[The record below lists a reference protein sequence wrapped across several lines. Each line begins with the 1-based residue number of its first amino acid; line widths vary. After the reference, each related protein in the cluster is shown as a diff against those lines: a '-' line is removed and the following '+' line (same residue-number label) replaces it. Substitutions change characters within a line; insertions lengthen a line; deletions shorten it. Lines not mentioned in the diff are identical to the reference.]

1 MAGRVDYREQQG
13 SRRIRDYG
21 IDWPMSETTAYSTIS
36 GMSRTIRGCHVIL
49 ASDLAALY
57 GVKVKRLN
65 KQVKRNARC
74 FPADFM
80 FALTAEEAE
89 TVKCS
94 RSQFATLNKP
104 LKDKNSGR
112 PGGHASV

>member
-1 MAGRVDYREQQG
+1 MNDN
-13 SRRIRDYG
+13 S
-21 IDWPMSETTAYSTIS
+21 TYSSIS
-36 GMSRTIRGCHVIL
+36 GVIRTIRGCQVIL
-49 ASDLAALY
+49 DSDLAALY